1 MNRPMRWAV
10 SYLVRAVSRARMFKQ
25 PSSPTLAILSSPRLA
40 SAVQGQSRV
49 EPALNW
55 CTLPKLWCGASVYN
69 SIMWHNATT
78 TTQHLVIPRRWQLA
92 STSYRGQ
99 LSPASFTGSV
109 ATLIQ
114 LQYIN
119 SVVYSA
125 TDPTS
130 RTASERW
137 LSVSDSCVLMTQWK
151 QFTTDDL
158 AISAVFIFATKA
170 VDK

>member
-69 SIMWHNATT
+69 SITRHGATT
-78 TTQHLVIPRRWQLA
+78 TQQLVIPHSWQLA

-99 LSPASFTGSV
+99 LSPTSFTGSV

-125 TDPTS
+125 TEPTS

-137 LSVSDSCVLMTQWK
+137 LSDKCVLMTQWK
-151 QFTTDDL
+151 QFPPVQMIL
-158 AISAVFIFATKA
+158 PSQQNLHLCH
-170 VDK
+170 